1 MTTELLTR
9 QILKGDY
16 DSSEL
21 NTLLATD
28 DGNYDFRDILNT
40 PKLSTMLFDDSTSLN
55 LLFASSSA
63 KTMIL
68 NSTKALAFIADNE
81 IATKTI
87 FANSTMASDF
97 LTNANALNAY
107 FSNFNSMK
115 RLQRQV
121 NTAGSKL
128 KQAVF
133 YTSATLSVTNMKA
146 YSTIMIGGG
155 SFVFTSGTGYSGAGA
170 ELLVK
175 SELLNL
181 TAALTMTVGSAGHGG
196 SLSGTDSTI
205 TGSGFTTLTANGG
218 DAVGGGGGG
227 TTTNNGIINLRDKNL
242 MLPWQSVSFTQKG
255 GNPLIESGSDIR
267 AGGLGGEFYKSFGK
281 GADLNNEIAS
291 PATAGII
298 IFNYVAD

>member
-1 MTTELLTR
+1 MTTELLTK
-9 QILKGDY
+9 QILRGDY
-16 DSSEL
+16 NSSQL

-40 PKLSTMLFDDSTSLN
+40 PKFSTMLFDDSTSLN
-55 LLFASSSA
+55 LLFAASTA

-68 NSTKALAFIADNE
+68 NSTKALTFIADNE

-87 FANSTMASDF
+87 FSNSTMASDL

-107 FSNFNSMK
+107 MSNYNSMK

-121 NTAGSKL
+121 NASGSKL
-128 KQAVF
+128 KQSVFTSSGTLAV
-133 YTSATLSVTNMKA
+133 SNMKA
-146 YSTIMIGGG
+146 YSTIMLGGG

-181 TAALTMTVGSAGHGG
+181 TATLTMTVGGAGHGG
-196 SLSGTDSTI
+196 SLSGGDSTI

-218 DAVGGGGGG
+218 DATGGGGGG
-227 TTTNNGIINLRDKNL
+227 TTTNGGIVNLRDKNL
-242 MLPWQSVSFTQKG
+242 MLPWQSVTFTQKG
-255 GNPLIESGSDIR
+255 GNPLIESGVSIR
-267 AGGLGGEFYKSFGK
+267 AGGLGGGFYTEYGK
-281 GADLNNEIAS
+281 GASLNNEVAS

-298 IFNYVAD
+298 VFNYIAD